1 MQYIGSTWAEEEQ
14 MSVVDAST
22 WEEMRER
29 PGRRAPSVADS
40 RLALRVCRVVTA
52 CRDCREAGATQHHH
66 GRRTTGQHAG
76 GGPLGPWTATT
87 MISTWARDDEQPGV
101 GKASGGCENLILFPE
116 TAVLRVVRAGSN
128 H

>member
-1 MQYIGSTWAEEEQ
+1 
-14 MSVVDAST
+14 
-22 WEEMRER
+22 
-29 PGRRAPSVADS
+29 
-40 RLALRVCRVVTA
+40 
-52 CRDCREAGATQHHH
+52 
-66 GRRTTGQHAG
+66 
-76 GGPLGPWTATT
+76 